1 MLLHLATFE
10 SLIAKQVSKLL
21 SDMEAKAG
29 SGVPQDENVD
39 AVSWVDSWQPASPL
53 TALQELLELSARVRH
68 SVAGRLELYPGDL
81 DAMQHLMAEP
91 LGPVDL
97 SKRLGLTS
105 AAATVAVDR
114 LQARGHVV
122 REHDP
127 HDGRRTRV
135 VVTPSG
141 RADVFAELLPMFQAL
156 ESAAVDLT
164 ESERA
169 LVTQFLNRAID
180 ALRTRL

>member
-1 MLLHLATFE
+1 
-10 SLIAKQVSKLL
+10 
-21 SDMEAKAG
+21 MEAKAG
-29 SGVPQDENVD
+29 SQVPQDETVD
-39 AVSWVDSWQPASPL
+39 AVMWVDTWEPASPL

-68 SVAGRLELYPGDL
+68 SVAGRLDLYPGDL
-81 DAMQHLMAEP
+81 DAMQHLMGKP

-97 SKRLGLTS
+97 AKRLGLTS

-127 HDGRRTRV
+127 DDGRRTRV
-135 VVTPSG
+135 VVTASG

-156 ESAAVDLT
+156 ESAAADLS
-164 ESERA
+164 EGERA
-169 LVTQFLNRAID
+169 VVAHFLTRAID